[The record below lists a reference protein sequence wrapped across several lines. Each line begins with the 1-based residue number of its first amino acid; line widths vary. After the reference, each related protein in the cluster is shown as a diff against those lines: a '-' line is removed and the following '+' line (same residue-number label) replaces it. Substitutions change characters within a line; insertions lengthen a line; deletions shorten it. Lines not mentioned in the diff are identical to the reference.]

1 MRSPL
6 AHIHPEAVIGEN
18 VTIDAFCVVEKGTRI
33 GDGCHLLTHS
43 VILEHTTLGKNCKVF
58 PGAVIGAEPQDL
70 KFNGEESTV
79 EVGDNTVIRE
89 CVTIHRG
96 TVDKHKTII
105 GNDCLLMAYAHIA
118 HDCIIGNH
126 VVIANT
132 VQLAGHVEIGD
143 YAIIGGLAAA
153 IQFSKIG
160 AHAYIAGGS
169 EVIKDIPPFIKA
181 GRVPLSYVGINS
193 VGLQRRG
200 FSPEKINAIQE
211 IYRTL
216 YLRGFNI
223 TQAKAVI
230 EKEIPDSEE
239 KNIILDFINQSKKGI
254 LKMAAKENPDEY

>member
-1 MRSPL
+1 MISPL
-6 AHIHPEAVIGEN
+6 AHIHPEALIGEN

-43 VILEHTTLGKNCKVF
+43 VILEYTTLGKKCRVF

-70 KFNGEESTV
+70 KFNGEVSSV
-79 EVGDNTVIRE
+79 EIGDNTVIRE

-96 TVDKHKTII
+96 TVDKHKTVI
-105 GNDCLLMAYAHIA
+105 GNNCLLMAYAHIA
-118 HDCIIGNH
+118 HDCIIGDY

-160 AHAYIAGGS
+160 AHSYIAGGS
-169 EVIKDIPPFIKA
+169 EVIKDVPPFIKA
-181 GRVPLSYVGINS
+181 GRAPLSYAGVNS
-193 VGLQRRG
+193 VGLHRRG
-200 FSPEKINAIQE
+200 FSAEKINSIQE

-216 YLRGFNI
+216 YLRGYNI
-223 TQAKAVI
+223 SQAKSVI
-230 EKEIPDSEE
+230 ENELPDSEE
-239 KNIILDFINQSKKGI
+239 KSLILDFISQSKKGI
-254 LKMAAKENPDEY
+254 LKMVAKDNTDEY

>member
-1 MRSPL
+1 MISPL

-18 VTIDAFCVVEKGTRI
+18 VTIDAFCVVEKGTNI

-43 VILEHTTLGKNCKVF
+43 VILEYTTLGKNCRVF

-70 KFNGEESTV
+70 KFNGEISSV
-79 EVGDNTVIRE
+79 EIGDNTVIRE

-96 TVDKHKTII
+96 TVDKHKTVI
-105 GNDCLLMAYAHIA
+105 GNNCLLMAYAHIA
-118 HDCIIGNH
+118 HDCIIGDH

-160 AHAYIAGGS
+160 AHSYIAGGS
-169 EVIKDIPPFIKA
+169 EVIKDVPPFIKA
-181 GRVPLSYVGINS
+181 GRAPLSYAGVNS
-193 VGLQRRG
+193 VGLHRRG
-200 FSPEKINAIQE
+200 FSAEKVNSIQE

-216 YLRGFNI
+216 YLRGYNI
-223 TQAKAVI
+223 TQAKTVI
-230 EKEIPDSEE
+230 ENELPDSEE
-239 KNIILDFINQSKKGI
+239 KSLILDFINQSKKGI
-254 LKMAAKENPDEY
+254 LKMVAKDNSDEY

>member
-79 EVGDNTVIRE
+79 EIGNNTVIRE

-200 FSPEKINAIQE
+200 YSAEKISAIQE

-239 KNIILDFINQSKKGI
+239 KSIILDFINQSKKGI
-254 LKMAAKENPDEY
+254 LKMAAKENTDEY